1 MKITL
6 SLLLLL
12 GVIYNTEGQEYS
24 LTERYNDSLL
34 IHDTYEISYK
44 KFLAIKNE
52 SDRIAWQQFNDQ
64 CNERVACALNRLR
77 IFNHSSYQPLE
88 KKSRDQIGESLRYPN
103 PSLHTSAGKTI
114 EIMKQQFRY
123 IIIDEQTRFMVDSIK
138 RQRGI
143 PYITK
148 IVYDRGRAF
157 SIQKLDPVTRTPLD
171 SMQLIK

>member
-1 MKITL
+1 MKTIL
-6 SLLLLL
+6 FLWLFL
-12 GVIYNTEGQEYS
+12 GVIDATKGQEYT

-77 IFNHSSYQPLE
+77 IFNHVSYQPT
-88 KKSRDQIGESLRYPN
+88 KKESRDRIGESVRYPK
-103 PSLHTSAGKTI
+103 PSLRESAGKTI
-114 EIMKQQFRY
+114 ETMQQRFRY
-123 IIIDEQTRFMVDSIK
+123 IIIDEQTHFMSDSIK

-148 IVYDRGRAF
+148 TVYDRGRAF
-157 SIQKLDPVTRTPLD
+157 SIQKLDPVTRAPLD
-171 SMQLIK
+171 SMQIIK